1 MKVARCVLLLAL
13 AVWLSGCAEVEYA
26 SHVIKTQLPRESTE
40 KSIGSGGNFKV
51 GNPYK
56 IDGRWYYPKE
66 QYELVETGIASW
78 YGPGFH
84 GKKTAS
90 GETFDKNELTAAH
103 RTLQMPSLVRVT
115 NLDNG
120 KSLIVRVNDRG
131 PYKRGRVMD
140 VSERAAELLGFK
152 GAGTAKVRL
161 EVLKQESLKIA
172 QTAKSGR
179 STKGYELAMNG
190 RAAPSSM
197 EASYEVASVEPATY
211 DTGPPPPMESVNRE
225 FLTAPSGSS
234 NYPQMR
240 NMVPGHMRDGEFY
253 PDPVVTEMPVTRTG
267 IYVQAGSFG
276 VESNARALGTR
287 LAAYG
292 RAEVYP
298 AMINGQQFFRVRLG
312 PIGNVGEADELLA
325 RLVHGGHN
333 DAIIVVE

>member
-1 MKVARCVLLLAL
+1 MSVSRLFAFFSVFLL
-13 AVWLSGCAEVEYA
+13 LSGCAEVEYA
-26 SHVIKTQLPRESTE
+26 SHVIKAQLPRESAPQ
-40 KSIGSGGNFKV
+40 SVGSGGKFKV

-66 QYELVETGIASW
+66 QYDLVETGIASW

-90 GETFDKNELTAAH
+90 GEIFDKNELTAAH

-140 VSERAAELLGFK
+140 VSERAAELLDFK
-152 GAGTAKVRL
+152 GAGTAKVKL
-161 EVLKQESLKIA
+161 EVLKQESLKVA
-172 QTAKSGR
+172 QAAKSGH
-179 STKGYELAMNG
+179 STKGYEVAMNG
-190 RAAPSSM
+190 GGYPPA
-197 EASYEVASVEPATY
+197 EQSYEMASVEPAAY
-211 DTGPPPPMESVNRE
+211 DTGPPPPVESVSRE
-225 FLTAPSGSS
+225 FLTTPSGSGA
-234 NYPQMR
+234 YPQVQ
-240 NMVPGHMRDGEFY
+240 NIVPGHIRGGEFY
-253 PDPVVTEMPVTRTG
+253 PDPVVTEMPVTSTG

-292 RAEVYP
+292 RSEVYP

-325 RLVHGGHN
+325 RLVQGGHS